1 MFQLFM
7 PIMNLS
13 SLVNVLYSLFK
24 GKVVKSSGEDKLAI
38 ITFGVTV
45 HESIKA
51 HQILANESKIS
62 FI

>member
-1 MFQLFM
+1 
-7 PIMNLS
+7 MNLS